1 MFDNN
6 MFLRYTINSKEE
18 DFKMQSIELSF
29 DEDLLNASTSILENV
44 GMDIQT
50 IAKVLLTRIVRE
62 GSVSFLFEQ
71 KNQELSNVSKEQE
84 TISNAIEP
92 DGIKMTK
99 SRAKRLFA
107 NANIEITDTVTFASK
122 NRAVAN
128 YWANPSFD
136 VLKKDYT
143 LILNDVVRKKL
154 ILFLIPAYSIK
165 DFELEK
171 RRDRPELIDLQ
182 IAYNDRTYTDARSGY
197 SFSKFFVKEISYE

>member
-1 MFDNN
+1 
-6 MFLRYTINSKEE
+6 
-18 DFKMQSIELSF
+18 MQSIELNL
-29 DEDLLNASTSILENV
+29 DEDLLNASASILENV

-50 IAKVLLTRIVRE
+50 IVKVLLTRIVRE
-62 GSVSFLFEQ
+62 GNVMFLFDQ
-71 KNQELSNVSKEQE
+71 KKQETSNMSKEQK
-84 TISNAIEP
+84 TIFNAIEP

-128 YWANPSFD
+128 YWANPRFD

-154 ILFLIPAYSIK
+154 LLFLIPAYSIK

-171 RRDRPELIDLQ
+171 RHDRPERIDLQ
-182 IAYNDRTYTDARSGY
+182 IAYNDKTYTDTRSGY

>member
-1 MFDNN
+1 MQSVELNFDENLLN
-6 MFLRYTINSKEE
+6 
-18 DFKMQSIELSF
+18 QSIE
-29 DEDLLNASTSILENV
+29 ILETV

-50 IAKVLLTRIVRE
+50 IVKVLLTKIVRE
-62 GSVSFLFEQ
+62 GSVAFLFGQ
-71 KNQELSNVSKEQE
+71 KNPEVSNVPKNREI
-84 TISNAIEP
+84 ISNTTET
-92 DGIKMTK
+92 DGVKMTK

-154 ILFLIPAYSIK
+154 MLFLIPAYSIK

-171 RRDRPELIDLQ
+171 RRDRPELIELQ
-182 IAYNDRTYTDARSGY
+182 IAYNDRTYTDTRSGY